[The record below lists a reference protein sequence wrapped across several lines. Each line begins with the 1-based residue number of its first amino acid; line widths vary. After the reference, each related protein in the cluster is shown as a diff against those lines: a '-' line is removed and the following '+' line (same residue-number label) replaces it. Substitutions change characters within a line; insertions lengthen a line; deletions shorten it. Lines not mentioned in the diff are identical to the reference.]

1 MASVSSVR
9 IAVVVPSVGRESLVA
24 TVRSASWAD
33 VVFVVF
39 DGPEVR
45 WGGGLPAGT
54 RVAFWPE
61 LEAAND
67 WGMVQRNYAL
77 RLFAQGKWG
86 VSHVSFM
93 DDDDVYAPGAGDV
106 IRAAVTADPDS
117 AHFFCM
123 QRRGGEVIGRHRR
136 VEGGMVGT
144 PMMVVPVGKHG
155 TWGEGEY
162 EGDRLFAES
171 TEKVVP
177 VRWHDDVIALIGGFD
192 E

>member
-1 MASVSSVR
+1 VF
-9 IAVVVPSVGRESLVA
+9 AVVVPSVGRASLVE

-33 VVFVVF
+33 VVLVVF
-39 DGPEVR
+39 DGPEVVF
-45 WGGGLPAGT
+45 GGGLAAGT
-54 RVAFWPE
+54 KVVFFPE
-61 LEAAND
+61 WEASND

-77 RLFAQGKWG
+77 ELFKQGKWG

-106 IRAAVTADPDS
+106 IRAAVESEPDV

-144 PMMVVPVGKHG
+144 PMMVVPVGRHG
-155 TWGEGEY
+155 VWGEGEY
-162 EGDRLFAES
+162 EGDRMFAES
-171 TEKVVP
+171 TAEVVP
-177 VRWHDDVIALIGGFD
+177 IRWHDDVIALIGGHD